1 MSSPY
6 EPRGP
11 RKSRNWLLYI
21 GVALL
26 ASGVGVLVYAAFMH
40 YAAAIR

>member
-6 EPRGP
+6 EPRNP
-11 RKSRNWLLYI
+11 HRRRNWLLYL

>member
-1 MSSPY
+1 MSSPS
-6 EPRGP
+6 EQPNPR
-11 RKSRNWLLYI
+11 RKRNWLLYV
-21 GVALL
+21 GLVLL

>member
-1 MSSPY
+1 MSSPF
-6 EPRGP
+6 EPSGP
-11 RKSRNWLLYI
+11 RRKRNWLLYL
-21 GVALL
+21 GLVLL

>member
-1 MSSPY
+1 MSSPQP
-6 EPRGP
+6 PRRP
-11 RKSRNWLLYI
+11 RNWLLYI
-21 GVALL
+21 GVVLL

>member
-11 RKSRNWLLYI
+11 RKSRNWLLYF
-21 GVALL
+21 GVLL

>member
-1 MSSPY
+1 MSSPH
-6 EPRGP
+6 EPRRP
-11 RKSRNWLLYI
+11 RTARNWLLYL